1 MILVKRDELRSQK
14 GTIITGSMGNELY
27 EDSDLDR
34 QEGNAAAGMVVG
46 CGAMI
51 AFLLLLTLFF
61 IFYPSDSE
69 AQKLDPVSL
78 NVEVIPADT
87 CSLVYDMRG
96 FRGKTVEDYI
106 DLLEALAADDGLF
119 FLRPGDLLVMYHIE
133 SKGRKA
139 CLYDILNQA
148 VIGTDLTW
156 ECDGANILIYRK

>member
-1 MILVKRDELRSQK
+1 MGKRATR
-14 GTIITGSMGNELY
+14 I
-27 EDSDLDR
+27 
-34 QEGNAAAGMVVG
+34 VG
-46 CGAMI
+46 LGAVI
-51 AFLLLLTLFF
+51 AFLILLGLFLAF
-61 IFYPSDSE
+61 ASE

-78 NVEVIPADT
+78 SVEVIPADT
-87 CSLVYDMRG
+87 CALMYDMRG

-148 VIGTDLTW
+148 VSGTDLTW
-156 ECDGANILIYRK
+156 SCEGKNILIYRK